1 MQVAG
6 DDCLIEPVADSDAAF
21 AEVTGVIRAEKI
33 LEVLTSPPCI
43 HCEWV
48 HSAGA
53 RPMCIDAAMIPVQE
67 NAMLIFTCGVQQ
79 ENREI
84 RFQRHGVR
92 ILRADILRSDGLP
105 LALKMKRK
113 LINIVWLQ
121 HDLVFYMAAA
131 GAALLALERD
141 FLIPGNRDKLF
152 VHKTS

>member
-1 MQVAG
+1 
-6 DDCLIEPVADSDAAF
+6 
-21 AEVTGVIRAEKI
+21 
-33 LEVLTSPPCI
+33 
-43 HCEWV
+43 
-48 HSAGA
+48 
-53 RPMCIDAAMIPVQE
+53 
-67 NAMLIFTCGVQQ
+67 MLIFAHGVQQ
-79 ENREI
+79 KNREI

-131 GAALLALERD
+131 GAAPLALKRD